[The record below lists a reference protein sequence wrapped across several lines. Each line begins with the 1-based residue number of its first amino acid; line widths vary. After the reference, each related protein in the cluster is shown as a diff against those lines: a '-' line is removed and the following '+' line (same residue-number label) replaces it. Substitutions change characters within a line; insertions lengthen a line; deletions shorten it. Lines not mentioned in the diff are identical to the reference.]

1 VTDIDL
7 DAIRARAS
15 AATKGPWRWAG
26 NVDHDDPRLIGRGG
40 DIFGHI
46 PRERQRTDRAA
57 EVYANYLRELSVSDV
72 LTGGWRSFTEE
83 EIEEHVETDWLTDQW
98 GEPMKDERMA
108 FYGEPGPFYHDA
120 RELAIFAV
128 CPEATDR
135 SDPRVYRADITGL
148 RNPNAVFIAAARQD
162 IEDLL
167 AEVDRLREA
176 NANLIRNAEIL
187 ADELVFGTTPEWG
200 GAS

>member
-1 VTDIDL
+1 MSIDL
-7 DAIRARAS
+7 DAIRARAA

-26 NVDHDDPRLIGRGG
+26 NVDFDDPRLIGAGG
-40 DIFGHI
+40 DILGHI
-46 PRERQRTDRAA
+46 PRERVRNDRAA
-57 EVYANYLRELSVSDV
+57 EAYANYLREASVDDGD
-72 LTGGWRSFTEE
+72 GGWRSYTDE
-83 EIEEHVETDWLTDQW
+83 EIEEHVEAEWLIDSW

-162 IEDLL
+162 VDDLL
-167 AEVDRLREA
+167 AEIDRLRVGSE
-176 NANLIRNAEIL
+176 
-187 ADELVFGTTPEWG
+187 
-200 GAS
+200 S